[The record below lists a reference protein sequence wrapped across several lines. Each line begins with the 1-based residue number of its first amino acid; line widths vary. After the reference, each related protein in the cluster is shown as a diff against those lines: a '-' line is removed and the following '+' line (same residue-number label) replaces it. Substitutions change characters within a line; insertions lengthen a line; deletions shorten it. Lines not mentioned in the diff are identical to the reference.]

1 MSRLTDYLNEDVH
14 EELVREYLE
23 EELECIDNDEPNAE
37 LQRAFHRVI
46 AWFSVS
52 GTYKEGLY
60 DVGDR

>member
-1 MSRLTDYLNEDVH
+1 MISKLREFMETELD
-14 EELVREYLE
+14 ELVHGYLV

-46 AWFSVS
+46 AWYSVP

-60 DVGDR
+60 DVGEM